1 MVKDLV
7 RTRSYITRFIEMKT
21 QLNAVSLKLQVV
33 KSQEA
38 MSTAMKGVTKAL
50 GMMNKKMDIPG
61 LQKIMAEFMRENE
74 KAEFVQESMGDAI
87 DDALEEPGSA
97 EEEDRI
103 VGQVM
108 AEIGISMGED
118 LKEAPVGSTA
128 AAPVEEKTQETAG
141 LSELEERLNNLRR
154 T

>member
-1 MVKDLV
+1 
-7 RTRSYITRFIEMKT
+7 MKT

-38 MSTAMKGVTKAL
+38 MATAMKGVTKAL

-108 AEIGISMGED
+108 AEIGITMGED
-118 LKEAPVGSTA
+118 MKEAPMGNTV
-128 AAPVEEKTQETAG
+128 APAEEKKEETAG

>member
-38 MSTAMKGVTKAL
+38 MATAMKGVTKAL

-108 AEIGISMGED
+108 AEIGITMGED
-118 LKEAPVGSTA
+118 MKEAPMGNTV
-128 AAPVEEKTQETAG
+128 APAEEKKEETAG